1 MAVLFFFLLCFSAH
15 ARDLDQNEALMLR
28 QQGTV
33 RPLEELIG
41 LALER
46 YPGARLLETEL
57 KEKKGSYLYEIE
69 ILTVEGVVREL
80 KFDARNSRLLKDKED
95 D

>member
-1 MAVLFFFLLCFSAH
+1 MFFILLCSSVD
-15 ARDLDQNEALMLR
+15 ARDLDQDEVLMLR
-28 QQGTV
+28 QQGLV

-41 LALER
+41 QALAR

-57 KEKKGSYLYEIE
+57 KEKKGAYLYEIE
-69 ILTVEGVVREL
+69 LLTLEGVVREL
-80 KFDARNSRLLKDKED
+80 QFDARDSRLLKDKED